1 MAVSI
6 GLRKGMLE
14 HVAEAVTPGARCSLK
29 NSQIAESSVRRERE
43 PVASL
48 TARLLKSW
56 LQKCIILALEKKV
69 GIHTL
74 SSLRPFC
81 IVATADCTLSVM
93 GNHNTPIWGNR
104 GVSLSW
110 SYPVYSFENIFLTDF
125 LVVCL
130 LF

>member
-1 MAVSI
+1 M
-6 GLRKGMLE
+6 
-14 HVAEAVTPGARCSLK
+14 AEAVTPGARCGLN

-48 TARLLKSW
+48 PARLLKSW
-56 LQKCIILALEKKV
+56 LQKCIILALGKKV

-110 SYPVYSFENIFLTDF
+110 SYPVYSFENKHISDRFPSCVSIILILIVFT
-125 LVVCL
+125 
-130 LF
+130 